1 MNENIENQIIGFA
14 VDIYNIGYVEGV
26 KDGTIKSESYISGK
40 EQEAYDKGLRE
51 AWECA
56 KTIISPNGERRSVTN
71 FEVFGVENVFELT
84 ANQAIKKLKEYE
96 EVKQWNPNGIE
107 VGDEVYQL
115 DDDLCIVTMVK
126 DDGYASIVYGN
137 GSIDIYPLNLLK
149 KTGRHFPQI
158 AEVFAQIQEAEKREV
173 EE

>member
-56 KTIISPNGERRSVTN
+56 GSIVSSN
-71 FEVFGVENVFELT
+71 ELT
-84 ANQAIKKLKEYE
+84 LDQLREIFGTNNYTRIFKEFTGFDAIRKLKEYE

-158 AEVFAQIQEAEKREV
+158 AEVLAQMQEESS
-173 EE
+173 